1 MFTILPFVEWEHKGR
16 NAKASRKWECRP
28 TQEVIAEK
36 NGIWNSRSFFIEENS
51 KIWMLLHS

>member
-1 MFTILPFVEWEHKGR
+1 MFTILPIVEWEHKGR

-36 NGIWNSRSFFIEENS
+36 NGIWNSRSK
-51 KIWMLLHS
+51 KIQSFEFLYIHNLL